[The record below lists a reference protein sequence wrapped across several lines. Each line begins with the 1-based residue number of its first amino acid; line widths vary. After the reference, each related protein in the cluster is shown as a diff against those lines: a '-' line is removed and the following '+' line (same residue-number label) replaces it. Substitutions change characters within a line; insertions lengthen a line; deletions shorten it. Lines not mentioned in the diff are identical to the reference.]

1 MEIKKCWYKE
11 MTVYQIWPRSFKDG
25 NGDGIGDLKGVLE
38 KLDYLK
44 WLGIDAIWFSPVY
57 KSPQC
62 DFGYDIADYRNIA
75 PEYGTLDDFK
85 AVLKGCKERGI
96 KVIMDLVVNHTS
108 TEHEWFRK
116 SRMCGD
122 DNPYKDYYFWRKG
135 TGKDGKGYPNNWTSS
150 FPGPA
155 WTWDDERKE
164 YYLHLFAVGQ
174 PDLNHDNPKV
184 RQEVIDIYKY
194 WLDMG
199 VDGFREDVIT
209 YISKEKG
216 LPNGNPLSPVMR
228 GVTHYNRG
236 PHLHEYLQQ
245 FKNEGRGKYDCMNVG
260 EAPGKT
266 PDNALE
272 FIKEGDKQD
281 LKMMFHFQ
289 HMEADCIGN
298 ACVHTGFKLKKLKKV
313 MSTWQDKMYGV
324 AWNANYMENHDQPR
338 SVSRFGDEKR
348 YHDLSAKVLANS
360 YFFLSGTPFVYQGQ
374 EIGMTS
380 IYLKNMRD
388 YVDVAA
394 FCTHDIMKKLGLP
407 EKLAMKMLAYGS
419 RDNARTPVQWTD
431 GKCAGFTTADRAWF
445 HINKNYKD
453 INVESQI
460 DDENSVLNYYRELI
474 RIRKENPI
482 IIYGDY
488 KLHYKNS
495 KNLWVYER
503 NYEGKRM
510 LVVLNFSD
518 KAVRFKAPEG
528 FDLEKGKL
536 LIGNYKDNK
545 VVNNG
550 FVTRPW
556 EARTYIFG

>member
-1 MEIKKCWYKE
+1 
-11 MTVYQIWPRSFKDG
+11 
-25 NGDGIGDLKGVLE
+25 
-38 KLDYLK
+38 
-44 WLGIDAIWFSPVY
+44 
-57 KSPQC
+57 
-62 DFGYDIADYRNIA
+62 
-75 PEYGTLDDFK
+75 
-85 AVLKGCKERGI
+85 
-96 KVIMDLVVNHTS
+96 
-108 TEHEWFRK
+108 
-116 SRMCGD
+116 
-122 DNPYKDYYFWRKG
+122 
-135 TGKDGKGYPNNWTSS
+135 
-150 FPGPA
+150 
-155 WTWDDERKE
+155 
-164 YYLHLFAVGQ
+164 
-174 PDLNHDNPKV
+174 
-184 RQEVIDIYKY
+184 
-194 WLDMG
+194 
-199 VDGFREDVIT
+199 
-209 YISKEKG
+209 
-216 LPNGNPLSPVMR
+216 
-228 GVTHYNRG
+228 
-236 PHLHEYLQQ
+236 
-245 FKNEGRGKYDCMNVG
+245 
-260 EAPGKT
+260 
-266 PDNALE
+266 
-272 FIKEGDKQD
+272 
-281 LKMMFHFQ
+281 
-289 HMEADCIGN
+289 MEADCIGN